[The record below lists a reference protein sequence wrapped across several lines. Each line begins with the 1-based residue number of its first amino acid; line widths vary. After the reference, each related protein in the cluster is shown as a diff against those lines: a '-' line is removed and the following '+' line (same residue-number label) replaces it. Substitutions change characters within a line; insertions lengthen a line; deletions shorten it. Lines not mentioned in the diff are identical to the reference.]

1 MQNGGMES
9 RTTPSDPVLTALTS
23 AHRPMATMSWLALA
37 GLCFWLFIAAIMVLG
52 AYGRVAEGSQS
63 VPFAMLGWSLIGVPV
78 LLHIWP
84 ILALR
89 RSAKALAA
97 LAAAPS
103 ETSAVIAARAQ
114 RLYWKAAAIC
124 HLAIVVWWILAFIGL
139 YLVVAWEN
147 SQPQTFRILD
157 VPR

>member
-1 MQNGGMES
+1 MVSEAAS
-9 RTTPSDPVLTALTS
+9 SDPVL
-23 AHRPMATMSWLALA
+23 ATLAGSRQPVIVMSRLAIT
-37 GLCFWLFIAAIMVLG
+37 GLCFWVFIAAVMVLG

-63 VPFAMLGWSLIGVPV
+63 VPFAVIGWSLIGVPV

-89 RSAKALAA
+89 RTAKALGA

-103 ETSAVIAARAQ
+103 EASAVIAARAQ
-114 RLYWKAAAIC
+114 RLYWKTAALC
-124 HLAIVVWWILAFIGL
+124 HLAIVAWWTLAFIGL
-139 YLVVAWEN
+139 YLMVAWEN